1 MILKGN
7 LAFEKMTTQRNGSSS
22 LAVILLVMV
31 FCSMANAQT
40 DDFTEEE
47 AEHFRS
53 MEIVPLIDREQDG
66 DYYRMTY
73 LIPHDITIPRG
84 KVMTLYPGSTLL
96 FKKDTRLIV
105 KGSIIAKG
113 KESNP
118 VLFCKLENSD
128 YRTPLDSMVDTK
140 WDGVIVK
147 DSGRL
152 EFQYTHISN
161 SKYGIAH
168 EGPTGD
174 IIIDSVQF
182 YENRYSNLKIAQK
195 QIQVTPYKNFFFQA
209 NGNLTGTRPVAANL
223 FSANKTLDL
232 STEMPQ
238 KSKNIRK
245 FRTAMWTGIAAGCLI
260 GVSGHFIHTKYYKD
274 YNDVE
279 KNPPVDPV
287 KMVTKYRKL
296 SKVGE
301 GMRIGGAG
309 LAGLS
314 VIGLTISFAF

>member
-1 MILKGN
+1 MLLIVLLHLK
-7 LAFEKMTTQRNGSSS
+7 T
-22 LAVILLVMV
+22 
-31 FCSMANAQT
+31 NAQM
-40 DDFTEEE
+40 DQFNEEE

-53 MEIVPLIDREQDG
+53 LEIVPLIDREQDG

-84 KVMTLYPGSTLL
+84 KVLTLYPGSTLL

-105 KGSIIAKG
+105 KGSVIAKG
-113 KESNP
+113 NESNP

-128 YRTPLDSMVDTK
+128 YYTPLDSIVDTK
-140 WDGVIVK
+140 WDGIIVK

-161 SKYGIAH
+161 SKYGITH

-174 IIIDSVQF
+174 IVLDSVQF
-182 YENRYSNLKIAQK
+182 YENRYSNFKVAQK
-195 QIQVTPYKNFFFQA
+195 EIQVTPCKNFFFQA
-209 NGNLTGTRPVAANL
+209 NGNLSGTRPAVDVS
-223 FSANKTLDL
+223 FSVRE
-232 STEMPQ
+232 SPEMPPAEVSE
-238 KSKNIRK
+238 KSRSMRK
-245 FRTAMWTGIAAGCLI
+245 FRAAMWTGVAAGGLI
-260 GVSGHFIHTKYYKD
+260 GVSGHLIHKKYYKS

-279 KNPPVDPV
+279 KNPPENPVD
-287 KMVTKYRKL
+287 MVTKYRKL
-296 SKVGE
+296 SKIGE
-301 GMRIGGAG
+301 GMRIGGTG

>member
-1 MILKGN
+1 MVLKGN
-7 LAFEKMTTQRNGSSS
+7 LSSEKMINQRNGLSFPV
-22 LAVILLVMV
+22 VISLVML
-31 FCSMANAQT
+31 FCSLANAQM
-40 DDFTEEE
+40 DDFSEDE

-53 MEIVPLIDREQDG
+53 QEIVPLIDREQDG

-128 YRTPLDSMVDTK
+128 YHTPLDSIVDTK

-152 EFQYTHISN
+152 ELQYTHISN
-161 SKYGIAH
+161 SKYGVAH

-174 IIIDSVQF
+174 IILDSVQF
-182 YENRYSNLKIAQK
+182 YENKYNNLKVSQK
-195 QIQVTPYKNFFFQA
+195 EIQVTPYKNFFFQA
-209 NGNLTGTRPVAANL
+209 NGNLAGTRPAADISFPGNE
-223 FSANKTLDL
+223 FSDRPK
-232 STEMPQ
+232 EMPE
-238 KSKNIRK
+238 KSKSLRK

-260 GVSGHFIHTKYYKD
+260 GLSGHFIHTKYYKD

-279 KNPPVDPV
+279 ENPPVNPV

-296 SKVGE
+296 SRVGE

-309 LAGLS
+309 LTGLS
-314 VIGLTISFAF
+314 VIGLTISLAF